1 MIDTI
6 FDYLGNAGAITILV
20 LFSLS
25 LYLIFTFWIFF
36 YKNILLAKFIRNEK
50 DSLESL
56 IDRNSFISP
65 LSALR
70 KCIKVDQVASKEL
83 LNAGETSIIR
93 EASTGISWLSIIS
106 STSPFIGLFGT
117 VIGILESFAKFSS
130 AGHVGFSVIAPAI
143 SEALVSTAA
152 GIFVAIFAYTFH
164 QILNRK
170 VYELHTYIKSQA
182 DILISRN

>member
-6 FDYLGNAGAITILV
+6 LDYLASAGAVTLLV
-20 LFSLS
+20 LLALS
-25 LYLIFTFWIFF
+25 LYLIFSFWIFF
-36 YKNILLAKFIRNEK
+36 YKNTLLVRFIKNEK

-70 KCIKVDQVASKEL
+70 KCIKVDQIASREL
-83 LNAGETSIIR
+83 LSAGETSLIR

-164 QILNRK
+164 QLLSRR
-170 VYELHTYIKSQA
+170 VYELHTYIKAQA